1 VGGGAEDGPPNG
13 DNEPAVLD
21 ARSTAAHK
29 SRLAD
34 LRDELAEAERYN
46 DIGRAAH
53 AREQIE
59 VIATQLA
66 AGLGGRERASGAR
79 AERARLAVTKRIKDA
94 LVKIRTARPE
104 LGQHLATS
112 IRTGY
117 FCVYH
122 PERPVDWQL

>member
-1 VGGGAEDGPPNG
+1 LWCSSS
-13 DNEPAVLD
+13 EPAVLD
-21 ARSTAAHK
+21 ARSTTAHK

-46 DIGRAAH
+46 DIGRAVH

-59 VIATQLA
+59 AIATQLA

-94 LVKIRTARPE
+94 LVKIRTAHPE

-112 IRTGY
+112 VRTGY
-117 FCVYH
+117 FCIYL